1 MMRLLPSLLLSLTL
15 LGGHA
20 LAQSPPPS
28 EAPAPSEESAAEPS
42 EESTAEPSAPEGD
55 EVPEPARAPEL
66 EPELEPEEPAREA
79 RDAEE
84 QHEGEPADDAEEEGE
99 GWDPLKIDPDD
110 SWYVRLIK
118 TEIARVGDMDL
129 YGNSA
134 QLPRGYMSIKY
145 DWTSA
150 TAGSR
155 YGANGVRGP
164 VINPVRAEVDG
175 VELINA
181 DLGLTGEGGG
191 HGFMVSYGIIDR
203 ADWFLEVPFTYL
215 KLSLNP
221 VLQEVDEEG
230 NRIAPGV
237 YAKALGIEDTKA
249 YNAAD
254 FIYDTWPKL
263 GRAVVATEYEADW
276 LLGDIRTG
284 VSWNYFRNARV
295 SFALIPK
302 ISFPTGKV
310 QDPNNSILYATGPA
324 IETGLGGW
332 AMGASHVMDLRLFN
346 LPPWLDVIF
355 TTELGVNYG
364 FTQERAYP
372 TNFEPPLEVATQIDP
387 NTFPDL
393 SDLEGTFEYTP
404 GFSVDWMA
412 QLSVGAP
419 VLSVGFA
426 YGVQFSQTPWME
438 GDPDFIRMAK
448 SLELV
453 GQSEHHAIQVGVTTN
468 LLALYVP
475 IGLGFAYRKTV
486 AGRNVIVLDDYWQFT
501 VTGLIPVEPLVTFES
516 EE

>member
-1 MMRLLPSLLLSLTL
+1 MLLSA
-15 LGGHA
+15 GHA
-20 LAQSPPPS
+20 WADVPPANEGAS
-28 EAPAPSEESAAEPS
+28 EAVDTQEHRAPPEDPEPLEEAAPEDDAKETETRPQDAVPTGEEVGESAPEPS
-42 EESTAEPSAPEGD
+42 SESAPEPSAETDIEED
-55 EVPEPARAPEL
+55 E
-66 EPELEPEEPAREA
+66 
-79 RDAEE
+79 D
-84 QHEGEPADDAEEEGE
+84 
-99 GWDPLKIDPDD
+99 GWDPLRVQPDD
-110 SWYVRLIK
+110 SWYVRLLK
-118 TEIARVGDMDL
+118 TEIARIGDMDL

-134 QLPRGYMSIKY
+134 QLPRGYLSIKY

-155 YGANGVRGP
+155 YGANGERGP
-164 VINPVRAEVDG
+164 VINPVKAEVDG
-175 VELINA
+175 ITLINA
-181 DLGLTGEGGG
+181 DLGLTGKGGG
-191 HGFMVSYGIIDR
+191 HGFMVSYGIIDPV
-203 ADWFLEVPFTYL
+203 DWFLEVPFTYL

-221 VLQEVDEEG
+221 VLQEVDDEG
-230 NRIAPGV
+230 NRVAPGV

-263 GRAVVATEYEADW
+263 GRAVVATEYEAEW

-284 VSWNYFRNARV
+284 ISWNYFRNGRV
-295 SFALIPK
+295 SFALVPK

-346 LPPWLDVIF
+346 VKPWLDVIL

-364 FTQERAYP
+364 FKQERAYP

-393 SDLEGTFEYTP
+393 SDLDGTFSYTP
-404 GFSVDWMA
+404 GFAVDWMA

-419 VLSVGFA
+419 LLSVGFA

-438 GDPDFIRMAK
+438 GDQDFIRMAK

-453 GQSEHHAIQVGVTTN
+453 AQSEHHAIQVGVTTT
-468 LLALYVP
+468 LLPLYIP

-501 VTGLIPVEPLVTFES
+501 VTGLIPVEPFVTFES